1 MKSEFCIF
9 FSYIQCH
16 PFTKFWLCSKWLKL
30 SICRP
35 PNGLLEAIA
44 SALPGVVKTLNC
56 AALFLTSFYMG
67 SYDFGSLFS
76 LPACLLY
83 LFWVLHQCHFQST
96 NKNIICGSLHP
107 AQKGLLTCTRN
118 FVFKIKIS
126 SVSFYSPKFRNVTGP
141 LISKFSNLSKYLKI
155 CYNEHTLAAVYRN
168 MIYFRHPYD
177 IMENAIKYPTLC
189 GLCLHQQQII
199 WHGPD
204 GCSTEA
210 RSSQMQKQKLLLV
223 LFHPMWFP
231 SIQEL
236 SSA

>member
-9 FSYIQCH
+9 FSWIQCH

-44 SALPGVVKTLNC
+44 SALPGVVKSLNALPFSSRHFIWGVTTL
-56 AALFLTSFYMG
+56 APFFP
-67 SYDFGSLFS
+67 S
-76 LPACLLY
+76 LPACSIF
-83 LFWVLHQCHFQST
+83 FWVLHQCHFQST

-155 CYNEHTLAAVYRN
+155 CFNEHTLAAVYRN

-223 LFHPMWFP
+223 LLLPTWFP
-231 SIQEL
+231 R
-236 SSA
+236 